1 MLERIEEIQGIG
13 LLHDANGKPFTW
25 QKATVF
31 YADNGCGKSTLAT
44 ILRSLGTNDPSPLL
58 ERKTIDGTLP
68 SKVTLQF
75 SSGHKV
81 TFNGTKWSEARPE
94 FLVFDA
100 DFIEKNV
107 HSGGVVNTGHR
118 KNLLQ
123 FVLGENAVKARLAEE
138 KATADARKAA
148 EEVRSVI
155 GRLSGHHEGTTLAE
169 FEKLPNVADADKQIE
184 DLEKRTVAARGSSL
198 LLKRVAPSLVPVPI
212 LDFGPVFDVL
222 RITIENVEDGAEA
235 AVQAHVAKLGK
246 PGAEAWLSQ
255 GQAFEQ
261 GEECPYCAQST
272 SGLNLI
278 RAYRTHFN
286 AAYSS
291 LKGKVAALDKTISDL
306 TRDSIVTDF
315 ALQVT
320 NAASLANAW
329 ADQVTIPE
337 IRFDSDT
344 AKGKLKEIREV
355 LSALILVK
363 QGDPTVAAGTTGH
376 AENINKLWTDIS
388 ALMDQSNQVI
398 EDAKLTIEKFKQKL
412 AAEDVEQLLTQQK
425 DLELAK
431 KRHSCVVVALIADL
445 VAARAKSTSAESA
458 KRAAR
463 TSLDALMGQTLKDYQ
478 TTINTLLAKFGAAFQ
493 INAMHANF
501 RGNTPRSEYGLAL
514 RGKSVPLEGGPPSF
528 GTALSEG
535 DKRTLAFAFFVAST
549 LSDSK
554 LNTRIVVVDD
564 PMCSLDLN
572 RKHHTR
578 MVLKDICA
586 KAEQL
591 VVLAHDIYFVRDLRD
606 ELKPKDGSY
615 QVAVFGLKHAAKG
628 YSIFDKLDVDKECR
642 SPYFQH
648 HNLLVDFVNNGI
660 GDTRQV
666 AQAIRLLLEGYL
678 HRRFP
683 GLIPRDLMFGQVV
696 GFIGSATA
704 SSPLRHAQC
713 LVRELNEINAYAGKF
728 HHDMDQGN
736 ADTAQISSVE
746 LKTYATRA
754 LNVIHKGTA

>member
-13 LLHDANGKPFTW
+13 LLHDANGKPFKW
-25 QKATVF
+25 QKATIF

-44 ILRSLGTNDPSPLL
+44 ILRSLGTNDPSPIL

-68 SKVTLQF
+68 PKVTLQF
-75 SSGHKV
+75 PNGHKV

-94 FLVFDA
+94 CLVFDA
-100 DFIEKNV
+100 DFIERNV

-123 FVLGENAVKARLAEE
+123 FVLGEKAVKARLAEE
-138 KATADARKAA
+138 KATTDARNAA
-148 EEVRSVI
+148 DEVRSVT
-155 GRLSGHHEGTTLAE
+155 GQLSGHHEGTSLEE
-169 FEKLPNVADADKQIE
+169 FEKLANVADADKQIE
-184 DLEKRTVAARGSSL
+184 DLEKRIVAARGSSL
-198 LLKRVAPSLVPVPI
+198 LLKRVAPNLVPVPI
-212 LDFGPVFDVL
+212 LEFGSIFDVL

-235 AVQAHVAKLGK
+235 AVRAHLLKLGK
-246 PGAEAWLSQ
+246 PDAEAWLSQ
-255 GQAFEQ
+255 GQAFEKE
-261 GEECPYCAQST
+261 EECPYCAQST
-272 SGLNLI
+272 SGLDLI

-291 LKGKVAALDKTISDL
+291 LKKKVAALDKTISHL
-306 TRDSIVTDF
+306 TRDSIVTGF
-315 ALQVT
+315 ALQVM

-337 IRFDSDT
+337 IQFDSD
-344 AKGKLKEIREV
+344 AAMDKLKEIREV
-355 LSALILVK
+355 LSALIRVK
-363 QGDPTVAAGTTGH
+363 QGDPTAAAGTTGH
-376 AENINKLWTDIS
+376 AENITRLWTEIS

-398 EDAKLTIEKFKQKL
+398 GDAKLTIEKFKQKL

-463 TSLDALMGQTLKDYQ
+463 TSLDALMGQTLRDYRN
-478 TTINTLLAKFGAAFQ
+478 TINQLLAKFGATFQ
-493 INAMHANF
+493 IDAMDANF
-501 RGNTPRSEYGLAL
+501 RGNMPRSEYGLAL
-514 RGKSVPLEGGPPSF
+514 RGKSVSLEGGPPSF

-554 LNTRIVVVDD
+554 LNARIVVVDD
-564 PMCSLDLN
+564 PMCSFDLN
-572 RKHHTR
+572 RKQHTR
-578 MVLKDICA
+578 LVLKEICA

-606 ELKPKDGSY
+606 ELTPKDGSY
-615 QVAVFGLKHAAKG
+615 QVAVFRIKHAAMG
-628 YSIFDKLDVDKECR
+628 YSIFDMLDVDKECR
-642 SPYFQH
+642 SPYFHH
-648 HNLLVDFVNNGI
+648 HNLLVDFVNNGN

-683 GLIPRDLMFGQVV
+683 GLIPRNMLFGNVV
-696 GFIGSATA
+696 GMIGDATA

-713 LVRELNEINAYAGKF
+713 LIKELNEINAYAGRF
-728 HHDMDQGN
+728 HHDTNPGN
-736 ADTAQISSVE
+736 ADSAQIISGE
-746 LKTYATRA
+746 LITYANRA